1 MKRKRT
7 TSRNGGD
14 RLEEAMAQLVQA
26 QATLVQNQAQFVQ
39 NQTALLQRLTNL
51 EEENKQRFARIEAIL
66 LRHEQILQGLP
77 EAIRD
82 KIGFK
87 PTK

>member
-26 QATLVQNQAQFVQ
+26 QAALVQNQA
-39 NQTALLQRLTNL
+39 TLLQRLTNL
-51 EEENKQRFARIEAIL
+51 EEENKQRFARLETIL
-66 LRHEQILQGLP
+66 LRHEQILQGLS